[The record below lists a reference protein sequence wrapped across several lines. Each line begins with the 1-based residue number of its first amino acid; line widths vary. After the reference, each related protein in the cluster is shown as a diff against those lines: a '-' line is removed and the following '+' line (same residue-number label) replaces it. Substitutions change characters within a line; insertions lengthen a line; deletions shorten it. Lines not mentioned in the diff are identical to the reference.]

1 MLLVSMRWLENNHI
15 FTPGTLCCFQLKSE
29 DGQLI
34 EKKRKKRAKKQELM
48 MEEDD
53 SEEDCAA
60 MKCLK
65 PTGEQPFTDQWNF
78 P

>member
-1 MLLVSMRWLENNHI
+1 MINAEVFVLLQV
-15 FTPGTLCCFQLKSE
+15 KSE
-29 DGQLI
+29 DGQMI
-34 EKKRKKRAKKQELM
+34 EKKKKKRAKKQELM

-65 PTGEQPFTDQWNF
+65 PTGYTLLLIV
-78 P
+78 

>member
-1 MLLVSMRWLENNHI
+1 M
-15 FTPGTLCCFQLKSE
+15 
-29 DGQLI
+29 I

-48 MEEDD
+48 MEDDD

-65 PTGEQPFTDQWNF
+65 PTGKITDISRTDKEGIW
-78 P
+78 

>member
-1 MLLVSMRWLENNHI
+1 MV
-15 FTPGTLCCFQLKSE
+15 
-29 DGQLI
+29 
-34 EKKRKKRAKKQELM
+34 EKKRKKRAKKQDLL

-65 PTGEQPFTDQWNF
+65 PTGNNIVHSHFQVRWDNTGWNRLRLF
-78 P
+78 RKCPKEVVL